1 MTVQR
6 DRRRLQQV
14 KIRMA
19 VKREDIARLRKEITE
34 LNAEAKELSG
44 RLASVQDPQTPEP
57 GSSTGTD
64 SVFSGSN
71 IFAVRNGSF

>member
-1 MTVQR
+1 MTVQT

-19 VKREDIARLRKEITE
+19 VKREDIARLRKEITD

-44 RLASVQDPQTPEP
+44 RLASGQKPQTPEP
-57 GSSTGTD
+57 ESASSTDT
-64 SVFSGSN
+64 VFSGSN
-71 IFAVRNGSF
+71 IFAVRNSSF